1 MPLSF
6 VSLFLNLQEIKFSSD
21 GSFKDFRELQHIT
34 FPKLQILKIPF
45 EHPKTEYMI
54 KFLENN
60 GKNLQEFYMCE
71 RNKAFNLSIAKYC
84 PNLKKLFTIFN
95 HNELDT
101 LKTILNSC
109 QHLEG
114 IVTWCDEDYYLSV
127 KELLEAIAKHSP
139 KNFYKLKLCEPYI
152 LPENL
157 ETFFINWGNR
167 LSKKSLSLIFI
178 DYHEIEENMK
188 IIEKYKNLGIIKNFE
203 IRNFDEEEIYL

>member
-1 MPLSF
+1 LPLSF

-84 PNLKKLFTIFN
+84 PNLKKLFTMFYD
-95 HNELDT
+95 NELDT
-101 LKTILNSC
+101 LKAILNSC
-109 QHLEG
+109 RDLEG
-114 IVTWCDEDYYLSV
+114 IITWYSSQE
-127 KELLEAIAKHSP
+127 EFLETIAKHSP
-139 KNFYKLKLCEPYI
+139 KNFYELKLHEPYI
-152 LPENL
+152 LPEYL
-157 ETFFINWGNR
+157 ESFFINWGR

-203 IRNFDEEEIYL
+203 IRDFEEEELYL